1 MKISI
6 VGRVL
11 LMAFEIFSI
20 ALPLVSMH
28 LNLNCYFFQM
38 SMSVQG
44 QTIVVPMQPAWI
56 TLDRTAAHVILV
68 TLEMD
73 LLAMVGLQINSK
85 HISISVDT
93 KAEFKWTCVFMS
105 LKFIP
110 ETLTIDC

>member
-44 QTIVVPMQPAWI
+44 QTIVVPMQTAQ
-56 TLDRTAAHVILV
+56 TMLDRMIAHVILV

-73 LLAMVGLQINSK
+73 LLAMVGLRIDDE
-85 HISISVDT
+85 HISISRY
-93 KAEFKWTCVFMS
+93 ES
-105 LKFIP
+105 
-110 ETLTIDC
+110 